1 MKFFEK
7 YKLVLA
13 GIILGFY
20 LMAVVFSYTVE
31 QSKNIV
37 EVLNLLGGLISSAG
51 AIAAIFT
58 LIYVIN
64 EKRQEEQN
72 KQISY
77 VNYIMV
83 QFFNQTYVTLD
94 YRNKVFK
101 DYTQG
106 DAEHCINLTMPR
118 YSIDYLQAIDL
129 EKSAF
134 LIGSYDP
141 NLFSKI
147 SHCRSNTASVTEY
160 VDHRIKYQLNEIV
173 KPCKDI
179 VGVEGFSL
187 DSVEKEVGVI
197 PVYSLLTATDRI
209 LGQVDTLVGDLHK
222 THTLLYQ
229 EMKKKFPNEKF
240 IKPYELT

>member
-1 MKFFEK
+1 
-7 YKLVLA
+7 
-13 GIILGFY
+13 
-20 LMAVVFSYTVE
+20 MAVVYSYIVE

-37 EVLNLLGGLISSAG
+37 EVLNSLGGLISSAG

-64 EKRQEEQN
+64 EKRQEEKN

-83 QFFNQTYVTLD
+83 QLFNQTYVTLD
-94 YRNKVFK
+94 YRKKVFGN
-101 DYTQG
+101 YTKG
-106 DAEHCINLTMPR
+106 DAEHCINFTMPR
-118 YSIDYLQAIDL
+118 YSVDYLQTIDL

-160 VDHRIKYQLNEIV
+160 VDHRIEYQLNEIV
-173 KPCKDI
+173 KPCRQNVND
-179 VGVEGFSL
+179 EGFNL
-187 DSVEKEVGVI
+187 GSVEKEVGAMPI
-197 PVYSLLTATDRI
+197 YSLLTATDRI
-209 LGQVDTLVGDLHK
+209 LDQVDTLVRDIHI
-222 THTLLYQ
+222 THTLLYK
-229 EMKKKFPNEKF
+229 EMKKRFPNEKF
-240 IKPYELT
+240 IKPYE